1 MKGLGDNWDL
11 RQLNNKLAMDE
22 AEENLERVAKELK
35 KAKKELEE
43 ALRVKWL
50 G

>member
-1 MKGLGDNWDL
+1 MKGLGNNWDL
-11 RQLNNKLAMDE
+11 RQLNNKLKMDE
-22 AEENLERVAKELK
+22 AQEYFERLAEELR

-43 ALRVKWL
+43 ALGV